1 MRQSNIQGI
10 RRIKE
15 MLVETER
22 SGMTA
27 SNGLAQGKGLAEGRK
42 GDRVLGEALRS
53 QAWRGAAGELAHSD
67 L

>member
-1 MRQSNIQGI
+1 
-10 RRIKE
+10 